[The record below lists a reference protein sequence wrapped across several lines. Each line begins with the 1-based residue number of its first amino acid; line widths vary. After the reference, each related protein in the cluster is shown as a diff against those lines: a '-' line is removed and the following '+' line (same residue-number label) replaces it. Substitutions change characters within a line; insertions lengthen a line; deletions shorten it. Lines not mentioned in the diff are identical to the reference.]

1 MSEKYHKRC
10 HYVTKKNLDLL
21 LESTPKFRRRE
32 DLTDDMRSTIV
43 HKAYMAQI
51 NKSYGV
57 ITALTKEYNISRQF
71 IYNLLYTL
79 QIALILS
86 FSVSQESIIRNRRK
100 STEIILS
107 LRFEGKC
114 SLGAIATIMKRLDL
128 PYCSESYISQTL
140 KEIGGLLPEAQKI
153 ELDGEREAYGVADE
167 IFATS
172 KPILITGEPKSTL
185 IFGITLAKDR
195 KNTTW
200 SKHFESILEANPK
213 LKINGMATDEGKG
226 LCSAIEKTFPFIT
239 RQPDTYHG
247 VAHIFGLLRS
257 RFEKKVEMAIKKEK
271 ERDDVCM
278 GRKTDELF
286 RKKYD
291 LYELALQGTIQA
303 VEEYED
309 FTYLYMCIIKQLQ
322 PFYSDGETRDRAKAE
337 EEIKAALA
345 LIEELGK
352 ESIDKD
358 AQTVRG
364 LLPQLLNYF
373 EQTKESVKK
382 CQETGFEDSTLK
394 VLYLA
399 WQWNKSV
406 IKARKKP
413 RRDKAKWERDFYLEY
428 AEDLIGE
435 EFEKIKESVFDELD
449 NIIQAS
455 SSIENINSVLRPYLD
470 SSRSQTT
477 QEFLN
482 IFMFY
487 HNHRRYKDGKRKGKI
502 PMEIFTGQ
510 KQDKNWIE
518 LLLNIIE
525 KEKPDFFL

>member
-1 MSEKYHKRC
+1 VKKYHQRC
-10 HYVTKKNLDLL
+10 EYVTKKNLDLL
-21 LESTPKFRRRE
+21 LESTPNSRRRE
-32 DLTDDMRSTIV
+32 DLTNDMRSTIA
-43 HKAYMAQI
+43 HKAYLAQI

-57 ITALTKEYNISRQF
+57 ITALANEYKISRQF

-86 FSVSQESIIRNRRK
+86 FAVSKETIAKNRRK

-114 SLGAIATIMKRLDL
+114 SIGAIATIMKRLDL

-140 KEIGGLLPEAQKI
+140 KEIGGLLPQAQKI
-153 ELDGEREAYGVADE
+153 ELDGEFEAHGVADE
-167 IFATS
+167 IFAKS

-185 IFGITLAKDR
+185 ILGITLAEDR
-195 KNTTW
+195 TNETW
-200 SKHFESILEANPK
+200 SKQFKSILKANPK
-213 LKINGMATDEGKG
+213 LKMTGMTTDEGGG

-257 RFEKKVEMAIKKEK
+257 RFEKKVEMAITK
-271 ERDDVCM
+271 ERERDRVCM

-286 RKKYD
+286 EKKYE
-291 LYELALQGTIQA
+291 LYEFALQETIQA

-322 PFYSDGETRDRAKAE
+322 PFYSDGEIRDREKAE
-337 EEIKAALA
+337 QEITVALD
-345 LIEELGK
+345 LMEELGK
-352 ESIDKD
+352 ESINKD

-364 LLPQLLNYF
+364 LFPELLNYF
-373 EQTKESVKK
+373 KQTKKSVKK
-382 CQETGFEDSTLK
+382 CQKTGVEESTLK

-399 WQWNKSV
+399 WQWDKSV
-406 IKARKKP
+406 IKSRKKS
-413 RRDKAKWERDFYLEY
+413 RRDRAKWERDFYLEY
-428 AEDLIGE
+428 AQDLIGE
-435 EFEKIKESVFDELD
+435 EFDKIKETVFKELD

-455 SSIENINSVLRPYLD
+455 SAIENINSVLRFYLD
-470 SSRSQTT
+470 NSRSQTT

-487 HNHRRYKDGKRKGKI
+487 HNHRRYKAGKRKGKT
-502 PMEIFTGQ
+502 PMEIFTGK
-510 KQDKNWIE
+510 KQEKDWIE
-518 LLLNIIE
+518 LLLDAVE
-525 KEKPDFFL
+525 KKKPDFFL

>member
-1 MSEKYHKRC
+1 
-10 HYVTKKNLDLL
+10 
-21 LESTPKFRRRE
+21 
-32 DLTDDMRSTIV
+32 MRSEMA
-43 HKAYMAQI
+43 HKAYLAQI

-57 ITALTKEYNISRQF
+57 ITALALKYEVSRQF
-71 IYNLLYTL
+71 IYNLIYTL

-86 FSVSQESIIRNRRK
+86 FSVNKETVAKNKRESVK
-100 STEIILS
+100 KILS

-114 SLGAIATIMKRLDL
+114 SLGAIATVMKRFDVS
-128 PYCSESYISQTL
+128 YSSESYISQTL
-140 KEIGGLLPEAQKI
+140 KEIGGLLPQAQKI
-153 ELDGEREAYGVADE
+153 ELDGVLEAYGVADE
-167 IFATS
+167 IFVKS

-185 IFGITLAKDR
+185 MLGITLAEDR
-195 KNTTW
+195 TNETW

-213 LKINGMATDEGKG
+213 LKITGMATDEGTG
-226 LCSAIEKTFPFIT
+226 LSLSIEKTFPFIT

-257 RFEKKVEMAIKKEK
+257 RFEKKVDMAIKKEK
-271 ERDDVCM
+271 ERDRVCM
-278 GRKTDELF
+278 GRTTDELF
-286 RKKYD
+286 EKKYE
-291 LYELALQGTIQA
+291 LYELALQETIQA
-303 VEEYED
+303 VQEYED

-322 PFYSDGETRDRAKAE
+322 AFYSDGETRDRDKAE
-337 EEIKAALA
+337 EEIKAALD

-352 ESIDKD
+352 ENINKD

-373 EQTKESVKK
+373 EQTKKSVKK
-382 CQETGFEDSTLK
+382 CQELGFKDSTLK
-394 VLYLA
+394 ILYLA
-399 WQWNKSV
+399 WQWNKSF
-406 IKARKKP
+406 IKSKKKS

-428 AEDLIGE
+428 AQDLIGE
-435 EFEKIKESVFDELD
+435 EFEKIKESIFDELD

-455 SSIENINSVLRPYLD
+455 SAIENINSILRPYLD

-487 HNHRRYKDGKRKGKI
+487 HNHRRYKEGKRKAKT

-510 KQDKNWIE
+510 KQEKDWIE
-518 LLLNIIE
+518 LLLDSVE
-525 KEKPDFFL
+525 KKKPDFFL

>member
-1 MSEKYHKRC
+1 MKKYHQRC

-21 LESTPKFRRRE
+21 LESTPNFRRRK
-32 DLTDDMRSTIV
+32 DLTNDMRSTIA
-43 HKAYMAQI
+43 HRGYLAQI
-51 NKSYGV
+51 NKSYGA

-71 IYNLLYTL
+71 IYNLIYTL

-114 SLGAIATIMKRLDL
+114 SLGAISTIMNRLDL
-128 PYCSESYISQTL
+128 PYCSESYISKTL
-140 KEIGGLLPEAQKI
+140 KEIGGLLPQSQKI
-153 ELDGEREAYGVADE
+153 ELDGEFEAYGVADE
-167 IFATS
+167 IFVKS

-185 IFGITLAKDR
+185 MLGVTLAEDR
-195 KNTTW
+195 NNETW
-200 SKHFESILEANPK
+200 SKHFESILEANPR
-213 LKINGMATDEGKG
+213 LKITGMATDEGGG
-226 LCSAIEKTFPFIT
+226 LCLAIEKTFPFIT

-271 ERDDVCM
+271 ERDSVCM
-278 GRKTDELF
+278 GRKTDKLF
-286 RKKYD
+286 EKKYE
-291 LYELALQGTIQA
+291 LYELALQETIQA

-309 FTYLYMCIIKQLQ
+309 FTYLYMCIIRELQ

-337 EEIKAALA
+337 EEIAVALD
-345 LIEELGK
+345 LIEELDNH
-352 ESIDKD
+352 SVNKD
-358 AQTVRG
+358 AKTIRG
-364 LLPQLLNYF
+364 LLPELLNYF
-373 EQTKESVKK
+373 EQTKKSVKK
-382 CQETGFEDSTLK
+382 CQEIGLEDSTLK

-406 IKARKKP
+406 IKAKKKS

-428 AEDLIGE
+428 AEDLIGK
-435 EFEKIKESVFDELD
+435 EFEKIKESIFDELD

-455 SSIENINSVLRPYLD
+455 SAIENINSILRPYLD

-482 IFMFY
+482 IFIFY
-487 HNHRRYKDGKRKGKI
+487 HNHRRYKDGKRKGKT

-510 KQDKNWIE
+510 KQDKDWIE
-518 LLLNIIE
+518 LLLDMVE
-525 KEKPDFFL
+525 KKKPEFFL